1 MCVEPKKTWKSQS
14 DSKEESTAGVDLL
27 PDFKL
32 HHKASVSKTV
42 WNWHKN
48 RYMDQ
53 WNTIEHPEI
62 NPQADGQVNC
72 NKGGKKK

>member
-32 HHKASVSKTV
+32 HHKASGTKTV

-48 RYMDQ
+48 RHTHQ
-53 WNTIEHPEI
+53 RNRTENPEVNSRTYTRI
-62 NPQADGQVNC
+62 KSPQ
-72 NKGGKKK
+72 